1 MRKKTA
7 APAQAMARAFT
18 TKELLSSA
26 LIALK
31 HEFQVKRAAI
41 LIPPNLGPCALLTDD
56 EIVFGGVPDPRSFIE
71 TPLWHLGVS
80 VGTLLADRSIPL
92 EGTPFLAFLRDH
104 LYRHTLEAELE
115 RHLKRTEALFV
126 GENAAFRQALAELER
141 CAGLQEPVLLAG
153 ESGTGK
159 ELFAAALHVRSQRKT
174 MPFVLCNCSAF
185 PNADL
190 LVSDIFGHER
200 GAFTGAG
207 RANGGKLELA
217 RDGTLFLDEIGE
229 LSLEGQASL
238 LRLLKSG
245 EYYPIGSDKP
255 HYSNIRLIS
264 ATNQDLHER
273 VRQKRFRED
282 LLFRISAFTLSI
294 PPLRERR
301 EDIRLLADYLLF
313 RFSQKNRCE
322 PKPLAPAALQKLEAH
337 TFPGNIREL
346 GVILKKAFVDSPGSQ
361 IEAEAVH
368 TGPPLSGLSDRVS
381 AAYESMISGKLS
393 FWVAVKRPYLQRYIN
408 REEMW
413 RIIYLGLKECGGS
426 YQGLIPLFNLPEKD
440 YPRFIAFLNRNKP

>member
-1 MRKKTA
+1 MRRK
-7 APAQAMARAFT
+7 APQPLKAMAAAFT
-18 TKELLSSA
+18 AKELLSSA

-31 HEFQVKRAAI
+31 HEFHAGRAAI
-41 LIPPNLGPCALLTDD
+41 VVPPTLGPSAMLTED

-71 TPLWHLGVS
+71 TALWHFGVN
-80 VGTLLADRSIPL
+80 VGSLLADRALPL
-92 EGTPFLAFLRDH
+92 EGTPFLSFLCDH
-104 LYRHTLEAELE
+104 LYRHTVEADLE

-126 GENAAFRQALAELER
+126 GENAAFKKALAEVER
-141 CAGLQEPVLLAG
+141 CATLQEPVLLAG

-159 ELFAAALHVRSQRKT
+159 ELFAAALHARSPRKT

-207 RANGGKLELA
+207 RANGGKLERA

-238 LRLLKSG
+238 LRLLESG

-255 HYSNIRLIS
+255 HYSDIRLIS

-282 LLFRISAFTLSI
+282 LLFRISAFPLAI
-294 PPLRERR
+294 PPLRERP

-313 RFSQKNRCE
+313 RFAQKNRCE
-322 PKPLAPAALQKLEAH
+322 PKPLSPAAQQKLEAH

-346 GVILKKAFVDSPGSQ
+346 EVILKKAFVDSPGDR
-361 IEAEAVH
+361 IEAEVVH
-368 TGPPLSGLSDRVS
+368 TGPPLSGLADRVGD
-381 AAYESMISGKLS
+381 AWEAMISGKLS
-393 FWVAVKRPYLQRYIN
+393 FWEAVKRPYIRRYLN
-408 REEMW
+408 RDEMW
-413 RIIYLGLKECGGS
+413 RIIHLGMRESGGS
-426 YQGLIPLFNLPEKD
+426 YQKLMPLFNLPEKD